1 MFVKRYIEASKK
13 EAKGIKNII
22 KRRMFLAY
30 RLKIAEIIEDL
41 KTFNDLKKYFVTKN
55 EADKKLKELQ
65 KQQKDNEN
73 VRIDSE
79 DIDWYEINDDKE
91 EFYIY
96 STFVLS
102 ETNKID
108 ETYEKNT
115 HNMQKNHYMIGK
127 CCLVELRRRGYDD
140 FVTLAGIYST
150 NNPKM
155 IGRKIYKTKK
165 IGETIKEIQTN
176 GILCYGEHFKIAD
189 DIYMDFQQIN
199 DFAEQKLKEE
209 IHLKLQQHNEEQKQ
223 QQSA

>member
-41 KTFNDLKKYFVTKN
+41 KTFDDLKKYFVTKN

-65 KQQKDNEN
+65 KQQKDDEN

-102 ETNKID
+102 GTNKID

-176 GILCYGEHFKIAD
+176 GIMCYGEHFKIAD
-189 DIYMDFQQIN
+189 EIYMEFQQIN

-223 QQSA
+223 QSA